1 MYAALSS
8 GGSTAWWKKVKPLN
22 KLCCV
27 QEVQVKMEGDY
38 VELEMDALN
47 THECMPSLVAL
58 VKHMQR
64 NNIFPPP
71 QAVS

>member
-1 MYAALSS
+1 M
-8 GGSTAWWKKVKPLN
+8 
-22 KLCCV
+22 
-27 QEVQVKMEGDY
+27 QEVHVKMEGDY
-38 VELEMDALN
+38 VELEMDVLN